1 MTRGTQIKQAKGAIR
16 MKQVWRKINPG
27 NWIEFTS
34 PLTLGFAGL
43 SLTALILG
51 ILTGGGS
58 TRALFSVYRASAA
71 SPLFYLRL
79 LLHVLGHANFAHYA
93 ANMALFL
100 VLGPLVEQRYG
111 TLRLGLMILLTALIT
126 GLSHLLISPDTAVLG
141 ASGIVFMLILLS
153 AAAGRKSGKIPLT
166 LVLVALIYLGQ
177 EIAGG
182 ILQKDNVSQWA
193 HIIGG
198 LCGMAFGLVCRS
210 KPS

>member
-1 MTRGTQIKQAKGAIR
+1 
-16 MKQVWRKINPG
+16 MKQIWKKINPG
-27 NWIEFTS
+27 NWIEITS

-43 SLTALILG
+43 SLAALILG
-51 ILTGGGS
+51 WLTGGDS

-79 LLHVLGHANFAHYA
+79 LLHVLGHVDFAHYTS
-93 ANMALFL
+93 NMALFL

-111 TLRLGLMILLTALIT
+111 ARRMAMMIALTALIT
-126 GLSHLLISPDTAVLG
+126 GLSHLLISPDAAVLG

-153 AAAGRKSGKIPLT
+153 AAAGRKSGKSPLT
-166 LVLVALIYLGQ
+166 LVLVALMYLGQ

-182 ILQKDNVSQWA
+182 ILQKDNISQWA

>member
-1 MTRGTQIKQAKGAIR
+1 
-16 MKQVWRKINPG
+16 MKQIWKKIKPG
-27 NWIEFTS
+27 NWIEITS

-43 SLTALILG
+43 SLAALILG
-51 ILTGGGS
+51 WLTGGDS

-79 LLHVLGHANFAHYA
+79 LLHVLGHVDFAHYT

-111 TLRLGLMILLTALIT
+111 ARRMTMMIALIT
-126 GLSHLLISPDTAVLG
+126 ALSHLLISPDAAVLG

-166 LVLVALIYLGQ
+166 LVLVALMYLGQ

-182 ILQKDNVSQWA
+182 ILQKDNISNGRTSSA
-193 HIIGG
+193 ACAG
-198 LCGMAFGLVCRS
+198 
-210 KPS
+210 